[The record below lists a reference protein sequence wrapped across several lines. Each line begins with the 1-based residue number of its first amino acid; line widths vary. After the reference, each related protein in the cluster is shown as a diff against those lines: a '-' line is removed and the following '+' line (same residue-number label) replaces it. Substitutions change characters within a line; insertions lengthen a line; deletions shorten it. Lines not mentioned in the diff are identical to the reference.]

1 VYDVD
6 SYNAPSLNGANT
18 VKSPVACGFSG
29 IVARFCLS
37 FCGTVFVIGNGGPA
51 ASIRAAVA
59 PVVALCVSSL
69 EYVGRLQKAVRG
81 FCVAPRKESTREKP
95 VASGSGFP
103 GIVRR
108 GSDLCNTWKGN
119 GPVHGSIGG
128 FIAQGIKNTR
138 KAPLC
143 GALCSVIL
151 SGL

>member
-1 VYDVD
+1 MD

-51 ASIRAAVA
+51 ASIRAALA

-81 FCVAPRKESTREKP
+81 FCVAPRKEAHVKSLWP
-95 VASGSGFP
+95 VVAASLASCAVAPICATHGRATALCMEASG
-103 GIVRR
+103 
-108 GSDLCNTWKGN
+108 
-119 GPVHGSIGG
+119 
-128 FIAQGIKNTR
+128 
-138 KAPLC
+138 
-143 GALCSVIL
+143 ALSPRE
-151 SGL
+151 